1 MGHTTGPP
9 HAAAS
14 PLPAVAPP
22 LPGGAIPGDCPC
34 PRRGLGLTR
43 NPGPPQ
49 PAQDLPGSYSPECG
63 RPERRGK
70 GRGDKIP
77 LVVARPR
84 ARAACL
90 QLGGGPLGRVTP
102 IQQKRMKRV
111 RGQRGRQPWAEPL
124 LLCAAPSQTQERA
137 RLRARPHPE
146 PRPLPAPGAS
156 AGAPGGGPLPAADWG
171 PAPGPGRPPRTGR
184 SEAAA
189 FGHCTAV
196 PVLGCSSREESY
208 PSLAS
213 QPSSRAKRR
222 RGGRQLHR
230 GGGQGQ
236 QRHAPGHV
244 PRPPKVPRKGGGAS
258 RAPSAR
264 QRGGSSGWAAGRSRE
279 EAACPGDEDGGGEEG
294 GGGSRE
300 EASLRPAETNAAPS
314 CGGQATALHGPA
326 PRPGAVGKP

>member
-1 MGHTTGPP
+1 MSPPQSFGRGQPPPSRTHQAQQLREALSDGAAERESSQRGGRAARWGQGQQERPPTLPKKKTLPPPPHLPYPAALPGAMGHTTGPP

-84 ARAACL
+84 AQAACL

-156 AGAPGGGPLPAADWG
+156 AGAPGAGGLCPQRTGGLRQARDGLPAL
-171 PAPGPGRPPRTGR
+171 
-184 SEAAA
+184 AAA
-189 FGHCTAV
+189 
-196 PVLGCSSREESY
+196 R
-208 PSLAS
+208 
-213 QPSSRAKRR
+213 
-222 RGGRQLHR
+222 
-230 GGGQGQ
+230 
-236 QRHAPGHV
+236 
-244 PRPPKVPRKGGGAS
+244 
-258 RAPSAR
+258 R
-264 QRGGSSGWAAGRSRE
+264 QR
-279 EAACPGDEDGGGEEG
+279 
-294 GGGSRE
+294 
-300 EASLRPAETNAAPS
+300 L
-314 CGGQATALHGPA
+314 ATARLCLS
-326 PRPGAVGKP
+326 